1 MLFVLGNLD
10 KMHRTALLLAI
21 VVATGEVR
29 GQSPQPAYPAAPTP
43 AGQGAAFTPPDA
55 HLPQTAAPLVAM
67 QPPGLMQPPAT
78 IQPTLGPQPALYS
91 QTPYVSPLSAPAYNM
106 PPAAPGP
113 YPQYPPQ
120 YPPMQYPPQYGGPAL
135 PSGPLPSFT
144 VPISSRFWFSV
155 DVLMWWTKSAPMP
168 QPLVTLG
175 SPSDSVPGALG
186 QPGTQVI
193 YGGNSI
199 DMRLSA
205 GLRFDTGFW
214 IDNDRQYGVDAGY
227 FFLGRQFR
235 GFSAFSDGYG
245 SPLIARPTFDA
256 QTGTESSYVDSYPG
270 YVTGGITI
278 LNRSQFQGAN
288 IGPMLNLVQTDR
300 FRFDGLL
307 SFRYLNLTE
316 SLNIADQYADVQPGS
331 LTFGGQTIHMS
342 DFLSDLDTFRTTNSF
357 YGGALGGRMNWASGR
372 WLINATGRV
381 GLGTVQE
388 RAVIQGSTTLT
399 TAAGTQSILPGGILA
414 TTANIGNYYR
424 SPFAV
429 APEAYLNIG
438 YQITPRTT
446 LRIGYSFIF
455 LSNVLRPGNQVNR
468 TTSANLLPSDPTYGN
483 PGPNLPTYQFHTSS
497 YWAQGLNLGLDWRF

>member
-1 MLFVLGNLD
+1 
-10 KMHRTALLLAI
+10 MHRTALLVAI
-21 VVATGEVR
+21 VVAAGEVR
-29 GQSPQPAYPAAPTP
+29 GQPPQGAYPAAPP
-43 AGQGAAFTPPDA
+43 PNGQGAAFTPPDA
-55 HLPQTAAPLVAM
+55 HLPQSAAPLVAM
-67 QPPGLMQPPAT
+67 QPPRRLRPPRLV
-78 IQPTLGPQPALYS
+78 QSPTMPPPTPGPQPALYP
-91 QTPYVSPLSAPAYNM
+91 QMPYVSPLSAPAYNNLP
-106 PPAAPGP
+106 PPAQGQYPQDRPP
-113 YPQYPPQ
+113 YPPTQYPPR
-120 YPPMQYPPQYGGPAL
+120 YGGPPLATQIAPPNS
-135 PSGPLPSFT
+135 PSS
-144 VPISSRFWFSV
+144 ISSRFWFSH
-155 DVLMWWTKSAPMP
+155 DILLWWTKSSPVP

-175 SPSDSVPGALG
+175 STSDSVPGALG

-235 GFSAFSDGYG
+235 GFSAYSDGYG

-270 YVTGGITI
+270 YVAGGVTI
-278 LNRSQFQGAN
+278 FNRSQFQGAN

-307 SFRYLNLTE
+307 SFRYLNLSE
-316 SLNIADQYADVQPGS
+316 SLNINDQYADVQPGS
-331 LTFGGQTIHMS
+331 LTFGGQTIRMS

-357 YGGALGGRMNWASGR
+357 YGGSLGGRVNWASGR

-381 GLGTVQE
+381 ALGTVQE
-388 RAVIQGSTTLT
+388 RTVIQGSTTLT
-399 TAAGTQSILPGGILA
+399 TESGAQSVLPGGILA
-414 TTANIGNYYR
+414 TSANMGNYYR

-429 APEAYLNIG
+429 APEAYLNVG
-438 YQITPRTT
+438 YQIRPWLT

-468 TTSANLLPSDPTYGN
+468 TASANLLPSDPTYGN